1 MASNRKLISWRID
14 SLDLREQEIIN
25 EWLDNQQNIQK
36 SITNVVQHMI
46 DRFGTTDIMNFENQR
61 ALYTEDMP
69 FTFNKVTSND
79 NPIVE
84 DKQTKEETSAEKEV
98 DVQNKEE
105 DSIDLYEGLNSNN
118 KI

>member
-46 DRFGTTDIMNFENQR
+46 NRFGTTDIMNFENQR
-61 ALYTEDMP
+61 ALYTEDISS
-69 FTFNKVTSND
+69 TFNKVTAND
-79 NPIVE
+79 NLIVE
-84 DKQTKEETSAEKEV
+84 DKQIKKETPAKKEV
-98 DVQNKEE
+98 SAQNKE
-105 DSIDLYEGLNSNN
+105 DYSLDLYEGLNSNN
-118 KI
+118 